1 MIEASFTRKIGEL
14 VLRGE
19 MAEEGLIHLT
29 GENGSGKTTF
39 LRCLAGFMRVD
50 SGTVKVNGEDLTM
63 IPARLRRIVYINQN
77 TYFDH
82 MTVEDHLHW
91 PLKLVEER
99 DREDIESMREIFGI
113 NYSGKL
119 SKLSLG
125 QKLRVAMAT
134 GFIRKPSVILLDE
147 TMSNISQSEELL
159 ESIRK
164 MARRMP
170 IDVIYVT
177 QDGAEREVTD
187 HKYTLHSGNMKKL
200 F

>member
-19 MAEEGLIHLT
+19 MADEGLIHLT

-50 SGTVKVNGEDLTM
+50 SGTVKANGEDLTM

-159 ESIRK
+159 ECADRILLQGLIHGK
-164 MARRMP
+164 VPA
-170 IDVIYVT
+170 
-177 QDGAEREVTD
+177 G
-187 HKYTLHSGNMKKL
+187 K
-200 F
+200 

>member
-99 DREDIESMREIFGI
+99 DREDIESLREIFGI

-134 GFIRKPSVILLDE
+134 GFIRKPGVILLDE

-159 ESIRK
+159 GSMRK
-164 MARRMP
+164 MAVRMS

-177 QDGAEREVTD
+177 QDGSEREVAD
-187 HKYTLHSGNMKKL
+187 HKYTLHSGTMKKL